1 MAKSEMGLRV
11 EGLIYPIRGERVL
24 LDQDIAQL
32 YELET
37 KALIQAVK
45 RNKDRFPSDF
55 MFQLSD
61 QEVDAL
67 RCQIGTSKPGRG
79 GRRYNPWAFT
89 EHGILMLSSVL
100 RSNRAAQVNVQ
111 IMRSFVRLREM
122 AASHEYLIQR
132 LDDLEERYDKNF
144 REVFTTLKEMIETPP
159 NKKNPIGFRGKYLE
173 GITLAERERNLRQQ
187 IELPL
192 IRLVMHPYFFS
203 MLSRT

>member
-1 MAKSEMGLRV
+1 MLDSEL
-11 EGLIYPIRGERVL
+11 
-24 LDQDIAQL
+24 ASL
-32 YELET
+32 YESET
-37 KALIQAVK
+37 KYLVRAVK
-45 RNKDRFPSDF
+45 RNPERFPDDF
-55 MFQLSD
+55 AFQLSD

-67 RCQIGTSKPGRG
+67 RCQIGTSKSGRG

-144 REVFTTLKEMIETPP
+144 REVFTTLKELIETPP
-159 NKKNPIGFRGKYLE
+159 TKKNPLGFRGK
-173 GITLAERERNLRQQ
+173 
-187 IELPL
+187 
-192 IRLVMHPYFFS
+192 
-203 MLSRT
+203 